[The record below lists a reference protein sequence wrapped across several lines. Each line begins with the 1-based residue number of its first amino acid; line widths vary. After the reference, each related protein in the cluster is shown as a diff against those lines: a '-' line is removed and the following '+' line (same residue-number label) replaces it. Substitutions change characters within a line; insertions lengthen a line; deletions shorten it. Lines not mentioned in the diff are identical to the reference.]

1 MDGQIRNKHQKYNE
15 NFLKALAR
23 LNENQ
28 CKAVETTEG
37 PVLVIAGP
45 GTGKTQILAARIGKI
60 LLDSDT
66 QPHNILCLTYT
77 DAGAVAMRKRLFD
90 FIGPE
95 AYRVHIYTFHAFCN
109 DIIQENLDYFGKLE
123 LDPISDLERI
133 ALLRKLVDQFDQD
146 HPLKR
151 YHGDV
156 YYEASRLQNL
166 FSVMKRE
173 DWTPDFVNEKID
185 DFIVLIA
192 DCEPDSA
199 YYKEYKYSRK
209 YKDKEAGSLK
219 PAFVALK
226 EKLEKLR
233 VAVYEFPK
241 YQQLMK
247 DAGRYDY
254 DDMILWILNA
264 FKTDEQFLLNYQERY
279 LYVLVDEYQDT
290 SGAQNE
296 LIQLLIS
303 YWDQPNI
310 FVVGDDD
317 QSIFR
322 FQGANV
328 QNIEEYS
335 ARYAHDLYCVMLTDN
350 YRSRQP
356 ILDVAKVLIDHN
368 TERIHLPGLS
378 KNLVAKNEQFGNAVI
393 QPEIKSY
400 PSPFHEFAAITEDIN
415 QLIET
420 GVAPQD
426 IAVIYKEHR
435 SGEELARYFHLKG
448 IPVNTKRK
456 VNILQDPFG
465 QRLIS
470 ILRYLAMENDSPYSG
485 DALLFE
491 MMHYDFYKIEPID
504 IAKLSV
510 EVNTHNYQ
518 HKNKISIRNQINEL
532 ANKTNPTLFDTESCR
547 QIKSL
552 SIHLEHW
559 IKGVNNWTVQNLFEK
574 MMAEGGILA
583 YILKSPNKTWLMQLL
598 SSLFNF
604 LKEES
609 GKKPDL
615 KLKEFVSLLD
625 LLQENDLPLELHQYI
640 FNQQGVNFLTCHGS
654 KGLEFEYVYLIGA
667 TKNVWEKKRKNQSGY
682 KMPDT
687 IFSSLPSANDEEEL
701 RRLFYVALTRAK
713 KQLHISYA
721 QQNEKG
727 KELEPTVFIGEI
739 IAKTDLEIQYQ
750 QVSESV
756 LTNFFALQFSATEQP
771 SLGLIDTEYVNHLL
785 EGYVLNLTHLN
796 NYLECPLKF
805 YFQNLIRV
813 PKGKNDTL
821 TFGSAA
827 HSALHKLF
835 LSLKS
840 NDNEFHGVKRFMDD
854 FRWYMHRNR
863 EAFTAEQFKRRME
876 YGDKILPAY
885 YHQYINSWEKA
896 TLTEYAIKNVE
907 VDGVPIKG
915 VLDKIEFK
923 GSDINVVDYKTGSY
937 AKAKS
942 KFKRP
947 DEMDAQGGDYWRQ
960 AVFYKLLVD
969 HDRSTTWQVIS
980 TEFDFLEPEDE
991 RYVKE
996 KIVIAPDDLAIVK
1009 AQIKDT
1015 YTRIMNHEF
1024 TSGCGKAECHWCA
1037 FVRSN
1042 FEQVSDLLETA
1053 ESDLE

>member
-1 MDGQIRNKHQKYNE
+1 
-15 NFLKALAR
+15 
-23 LNENQ
+23 
-28 CKAVETTEG
+28 
-37 PVLVIAGP
+37 
-45 GTGKTQILAARIGKI
+45 
-60 LLDSDT
+60 
-66 QPHNILCLTYT
+66 
-77 DAGAVAMRKRLFD
+77 MR
-90 FIGPE
+90 E
-95 AYRVHIYTFHAFCN
+95 
-109 DIIQENLDYFGKLE
+109 
-123 LDPISDLERI
+123 
-133 ALLRKLVDQFDQD
+133 
-146 HPLKR
+146 
-151 YHGDV
+151 
-156 YYEASRLQNL
+156 
-166 FSVMKRE
+166 
-173 DWTPDFVNEKID
+173 
-185 DFIVLIA
+185 
-192 DCEPDSA
+192 
-199 YYKEYKYSRK
+199 
-209 YKDKEAGSLK
+209 
-219 PAFVALK
+219 
-226 EKLEKLR
+226 
-233 VAVYEFPK
+233 
-241 YQQLMK
+241 
-247 DAGRYDY
+247 AGRYDY

-296 LIQLLIS
+296 LIQLLTS

-328 QNIEEYS
+328 QNIEEYH
-335 ARYAHDLYCVMLTDN
+335 ARYSKDLYSVMLTDN
-350 YRSRQP
+350 YRSTQAV
-356 ILDVAKVLIDHN
+356 LDIAKVLIDYN

-378 KNLVAKNEQFGNAVI
+378 KNLVAKNERLIDVAT

-400 PSPFHEFAAITEDIN
+400 LSAFHEFAAITEEIN
-415 QLIET
+415 RLIT
-420 GVAPQD
+420 SGVAPQD

-456 VNILQDPFG
+456 VNILEDPFG
-465 QRLIS
+465 QKLIT
-470 ILRYLAMENDSPYSG
+470 ILRYLAMENELAYSG
-485 DALLFE
+485 DELLFE
-491 MMHYDFYKIEPID
+491 IMHYDFYSIEPID
-504 IAKLSV
+504 VAKLSV
-510 EVNTHNYQ
+510 EVNAHNYQ
-518 HKNKISIRNQINEL
+518 HKNKVSIRAQINEL
-532 ANKTNPTLFDTESCR
+532 ANKTKPTLFDTESHE
-547 QIKSL
+547 QIRRL
-552 SIHLEHW
+552 SINLEHW
-559 IKGVNNWTVQNLFEK
+559 IKGVNNWTIQNLFEK
-574 MMAEGGILA
+574 VMAEGGILA

-609 GKKPDL
+609 CKKTDL
-615 KLKEFVSLLD
+615 KLKEFISLLD
-625 LLQENDLPLELHQYI
+625 LLQQNDLPLELNQYI

-687 IFSSLPSANDEEEL
+687 LFSSLPSASDEEEL

-713 KQLHISYA
+713 KYLYISYI
-721 QQNEKG
+721 QQSEKG

-739 IAKTDLEIQYQ
+739 LAKTDLEIQHQ
-750 QVSESV
+750 QVSESI
-756 LTNFFALQFSATEQP
+756 LTDFFALQFSATEQP
-771 SLGLIDTEYVNHLL
+771 SLGLIDSEYLNHLL
-785 EGYVLNLTHLN
+785 EGYALNLTHLN

-840 NDNEFHGVKRFMDD
+840 NGNEFHSVKRFMDD

-876 YGDKILPAY
+876 YGDKILPEY
-885 YHQYINSWEKA
+885 YRQYVNGWEKN
-896 TLTEYAIKNVE
+896 TLTEYTIKNVE

-947 DEMDAQGGDYWRQ
+947 DDANVRGGDYWRQ
-960 AVFYKLLVD
+960 AVFYKLLVEN
-969 HDRSTTWQVIS
+969 DRSTTWRVMS
-980 TEFDFLEPEDE
+980 TEFDFLEPEDDQ
-991 RYVKE
+991 YIKE
-996 KIVIAPDDLAIVK
+996 KIVIAPEDLAIVK

-1015 YTRIMNHEF
+1015 YSRIMNHEF
-1024 TSGCGKAECHWCA
+1024 TTGCGKAECHWCT

-1042 FEQVSDLLETA
+1042 FEQAPNMFETN
-1053 ESDLE
+1053 EHDSE